1 MTMQPA
7 LAPTKLSE
15 SRTERTRA
23 ALLAAGINLFS
34 QQGYDATS
42 TRQIE
47 TKAAVQR
54 NLMTYHFGSKEQ
66 FWKACMTALNG
77 RMADQMAPALSL
89 PDGMDPGEKIRATIR
104 QFVRASAAV
113 PEVGRIIF
121 DEGRQPSWRLEWIV
135 AHYAG
140 GFFGEIGRLFDQGR
154 EAGLIADIP
163 KVSFYY
169 MLVGSAALFAM
180 SAEAKIITGK
190 DAFDPA
196 TVDAHA
202 NSVAALLVPQSPSSY
217 EPTDDREKSS

>member
-1 MTMQPA
+1 
-7 LAPTKLSE
+7 
-15 SRTERTRA
+15 
-23 ALLAAGINLFS
+23 
-34 QQGYDATS
+34 
-42 TRQIE
+42 
-47 TKAAVQR
+47 
-54 NLMTYHFGSKEQ
+54 
-66 FWKACMTALNG
+66 MTALNE

-89 PDGMDPGEKIRATIR
+89 PEGLDPGEKMRATIR

-135 AHYAG
+135 AHYAE

-169 MLVGSAALFAM
+169 MVVGSAALFAM
-180 SAEAKIITGK
+180 SAEAKIITGN

-202 NSVAALLVPQSPSSY
+202 NSVATLLVPQPLSSH

>member
-1 MTMQPA
+1 MTIQPA
-7 LAPTKLSE
+7 LATPELST

-23 ALLAAGINLFS
+23 ALLAAGITLFS

-66 FWKACMTALNG
+66 FWKACMTALNE
-77 RMADQMAPALSL
+77 RMAKQMAPALSL
-89 PDGMDPGEKIRATIR
+89 PEGLDTGERIRETIR

-113 PEVGRIIF
+113 PEVGRIFF

-135 AHYAG
+135 THYAG
-140 GFFGEIGRLFDQGR
+140 GFFGEIGRLFAQGR

-169 MLVGSAALFAM
+169 MVVGSAALFAM
-180 SAEAKIITGK
+180 SAEAKIITGE

-202 NSVAALLVPQSPSSY
+202 NSVAALLVPQTLSPN
-217 EPTDDREKSS
+217 EPTDYREKSS